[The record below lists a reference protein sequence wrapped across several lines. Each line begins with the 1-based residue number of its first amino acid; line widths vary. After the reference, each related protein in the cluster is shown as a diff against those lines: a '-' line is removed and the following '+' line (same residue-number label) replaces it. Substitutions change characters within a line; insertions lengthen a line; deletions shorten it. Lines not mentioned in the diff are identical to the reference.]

1 MLESRI
7 IPCLLVRNRGLVKT
21 TKFKNSRYVGD
32 PINVVKIFNDKE
44 VDELIILDISAARER
59 SDPDFD
65 YIVKVVSECFMPV
78 CYGGGIKSIEDA
90 RVLFSLGIEKIAIN
104 SAAVENPI
112 LVRELSEIFG
122 SQSIVISID
131 VKEKM
136 LGGYEVYTF
145 GGQSRTR
152 LNVRK
157 HANRMEEM
165 GAGEI
170 LINSIDRDGTM
181 MGYDIGLIKDIA
193 TSVRIPV
200 VACGGAGKIDDF
212 RKAIGQG
219 QASAVSAGSLFVF
232 HGRHKAV
239 LVSYPERKTIKKL
252 LART

>member
-1 MLESRI
+1 
-7 IPCLLVRNRGLVKT
+7 LVKT

>member
-239 LVSYPERKTIKKL
+239 LVSYQ
-252 LART
+252 